1 ISGQEGRAPRTPS
14 RVMHRPIAQRQP
26 NPIRVRLMPS
36 LPGTT
41 IPAAPSADTGNA
53 RTRRE
58 AGNGRSLRKDGQAQ
72 GGETATTNAFTL
84 ARETTSGSTRVKE
97 SSFANARPRFG
108 DASKKN

>member
-1 ISGQEGRAPRTPS
+1 
-14 RVMHRPIAQRQP
+14 
-26 NPIRVRLMPS
+26 MPS

-108 DASKKN
+108 DASKKNGRVLNGAAASSSIRSACSDPSIRTDV